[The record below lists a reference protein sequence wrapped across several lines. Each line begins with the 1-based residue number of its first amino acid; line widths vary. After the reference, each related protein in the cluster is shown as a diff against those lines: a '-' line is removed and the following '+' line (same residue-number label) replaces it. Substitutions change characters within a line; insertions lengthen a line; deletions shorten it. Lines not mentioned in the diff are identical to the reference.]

1 MFDSRMR
8 LPAAAYARRHGAPP
22 LRRAPSLA
30 EHVLALQRTAGNRAT
45 RRLVAREVKGATKPA
60 PKAGVVTTPT
70 FRVVIVDDGE
80 TGLSAKTLKIALDV
94 VRAEIKRVTG
104 QSSDPI
110 VKAGVNVEHTTTA
123 PGSMKRELGRTT
135 FLVFLTASK
144 DPEHAIGLA
153 APHVDLDA
161 EERKVQETRYA
172 SKVASEG
179 GVQIDRID
187 GRGRSYGAALV
198 STTLATTMQEK
209 EGAGPESAGNLVGEI
224 ILHELGHAWGHSKQ
238 LGNSDHDKGGI
249 MTATRILDSTLR
261 YKANRFSKASEAII
275 LARLEEL
282 AKRLAPAP

>member
-80 TGLSAKTLKIALDV
+80 TGLSAKTLKVALGV

-110 VKAGVNVEHTTTA
+110 VKAGV
-123 PGSMKRELGRTT
+123 
-135 FLVFLTASK
+135 
-144 DPEHAIGLA
+144 
-153 APHVDLDA
+153 
-161 EERKVQETRYA
+161 
-172 SKVASEG
+172 
-179 GVQIDRID
+179 
-187 GRGRSYGAALV
+187 
-198 STTLATTMQEK
+198 
-209 EGAGPESAGNLVGEI
+209 
-224 ILHELGHAWGHSKQ
+224 
-238 LGNSDHDKGGI
+238 
-249 MTATRILDSTLR
+249 
-261 YKANRFSKASEAII
+261 
-275 LARLEEL
+275 
-282 AKRLAPAP
+282 